1 MIKPKSRSFYLG
13 SLVKVTSNRND
24 LSLYLNS
31 LIASA
36 FLVYPLMK
44 DVKMM
49 KFPRVSSS
57 RIFDIYV

>member
-44 DVKMM
+44 DVKMI
-49 KFPRVSSS
+49 KFPRVSS
-57 RIFDIYV
+57 